1 MSQKKEASKILKV
14 ISACICVFLALILVC
29 NLTIIIKGTIN
40 PDTPP
45 GVGGFTSMI
54 VMSGSMSGTAEDHIE
69 VGDMIIA
76 KKVNPDTLK
85 VGDIVTFMEGKT
97 AVTHRIVEINED
109 GTFTTKGD
117 ANNAEDQNPVAK
129 DKIIGKYLF
138 RIPKLGDLALFMQ
151 TPIGMLI
158 FIGIPLVIYILLD
171 VLLRAR
177 FNKKKNQM
185 EADAEKDK
193 EDMQAEIEKLRAQ
206 LAEKDGSSKTE

>member
-1 MSQKKEASKILKV
+1 MSQEKEASKVLKV

-69 VGDMIIA
+69 
-76 KKVNPDTLK
+76 

>member
-1 MSQKKEASKILKV
+1 MPPKKKNAKALTIASYL
-14 ISACICVFLALILVC
+14 ICVILSIMLIC
-29 NLTIIIKGTIN
+29 NLTIIIKGTLN

-158 FIGIPLVIYILLD
+158 FIGFPLVIYILLD

>member
-1 MSQKKEASKILKV
+1 MPPKKKNAKALTIASYL
-14 ISACICVFLALILVC
+14 ICVILSIMLIC
-29 NLTIIIKGTIN
+29 NLTIIIKGTLN

-158 FIGIPLVIYILLD
+158 FIAFPLVIYILLD

-185 EADAEKDK
+185 GADAEKDK